1 MGLPKTRGCPYHCN
15 KGNNS
20 RCTFKEIIHLIKAVN
35 YINTVALLYDL
46 GTNQQAS
53 KKSVVPGLTDA
64 GGLRPLL
71 NMPQQQ
77 QDLTNPQG
85 PPQAQAPNLDANQ
98 AVNPMQ
104 MPFGDQLQAPPQTSP
119 QAAVVPQPFAPV
131 NLTDSNSLGQNPQ
144 QALDQVQGGVPQA
157 PEQAFAPQAAAPS
170 DMQAPGSENVAA
182 AFPMSKSN
190 FYLFDTR
197 NNRLFLLEGWPGK
210 LKMNFPKPQISM
222 CFFIASTL

>member
-1 MGLPKTRGCPYHCN
+1 M
-15 KGNNS
+15 
-20 RCTFKEIIHLIKAVN
+20 
-35 YINTVALLYDL
+35 NTVAPLYDL

-71 NMPQQQ
+71 NTPQQQ
-77 QDLTNPQG
+77 QDPTNPQG
-85 PPQAQAPNLDANQ
+85 PPQAQAPNLDVNQ

-119 QAAVVPQPFAPV
+119 QAAVVPQQFAPV

-190 FYLFDTR
+190 CYLFDTR
-197 NNRLFLLEGWPGK
+197 NKRLFLLEGWPWGIK
-210 LKMNFPKPQISM
+210 
-222 CFFIASTL
+222 